1 MDAGSSRYPH
11 LFSEIEVGTRTL
23 RNRIALPATLTNFG
37 AANRITD
44 RWVDFLA
51 ERARGGCGLIVT
63 EIIAVDPEALAHG
76 AIVTGYDDANDA
88 GFEQVAGEVQA
99 AGSCILGQL
108 WHPGRQQLWHPTRSP
123 AGVSDQPDALS
134 WTVPRVMSTEE
145 CARLVDAYVAAARRL
160 ARCGFDGVELHG
172 AHGYLI
178 TQFLSPW
185 SNTREDGYGGDL
197 EGRTRFVREIAERT
211 RDACGESFVVGF
223 KMPADEG
230 VEGGIDVEEAARI
243 TERLAAT
250 GAFDLFA
257 YGQGNFSLS
266 LENHVPDMHFR
277 PGHFIDLHR
286 RMRGVA
292 GGIPVMALGRV
303 GTPDLAE
310 RIVADGYGD
319 LVGMTRAQVSDAA
332 FANKA
337 REGREEEI
345 RPCIFDNFCWGQV
358 HAGKPLAEFHNP
370 HLGERGEA
378 DWAPSLAS
386 NRCRVVV
393 VGAGPAG
400 LEAAWIAVA
409 RGHDVHLF
417 GAGSSGGGKLR
428 LEARLPGH
436 ADVAKVAD
444 HQLRMAERHGVRLL
458 LGARAD
464 EETVR
469 RLAPDAVVVASG
481 AKMRRPRWAWSNS
494 ILVISTIEFAAGRS
508 MRCCRYEGG
517 RGADHQ
523 LRMAE
528 RHGVRLLLGAR
539 ADEETVR
546 RLAPDAVVVASGAK
560 MRRPR
565 WAWSNSIL
573 VISTIEFAER
583 LATPAE
589 PSGRTAVL
597 FDYDHTATTYAVAE
611 ALADSHD
618 DVVLLTPRTQIA
630 QAVNYCSA
638 LGVHRRLHGLDVEIV
653 TATEPVE
660 VRDDGE
666 VRCRNVFSGH
676 EAVIEEVDTVVYAT
690 PRRVE
695 NSLANALADL
705 SPTLIGDCLAPRN
718 LSIAIHEGHLVGNTL

>member
-1 MDAGSSRYPH
+1 MDAGNSRYPH
-11 LFSEIEVGTRTL
+11 LFSEIAVGTRTV

-37 AANRITD
+37 AGNRITD

-88 GFEQVAGEVQA
+88 GFERVADEVHA
-99 AGSCILGQL
+99 VGSCILGQL

-134 WTVPRVMSTEE
+134 WSVPRVMTTQE
-145 CARLVDAYVAAARRL
+145 CARLVDAYVEVAQRL

-197 EGRTRFVREIAERT
+197 EGRTRFVREIAERV
-211 RDACGESFVVGF
+211 RDACGESFVVGI

-230 VEGGIDVEEAARI
+230 VEGGIDADEAARI

-286 RMRGVA
+286 RMREVSD
-292 GGIPVMALGRV
+292 GIPVMALGRV

-310 RIVADGYGD
+310 RIVAEGYGD

-332 FANKA
+332 FGNKA
-337 REGREEEI
+337 REGREDEI

-378 DWAPSLAS
+378 RWTPSPAS
-386 NRCRVVV
+386 RSRRVAV

-400 LEAAWIAVA
+400 LEAAWIAAA
-409 RGHDVHLF
+409 RGHEVSLI
-417 GAGSSGGGKLR
+417 GAGASAGGKLC

-436 ADVAKVAD
+436 ADVTKVVE
-444 HQLRMAERHGVRLL
+444 HQLRMAERHGVRLV
-458 LGARAD
+458 LGTAAD
-464 EETVR
+464 EAAVR
-469 RLAPDAVVVASG
+469 SLAPDAVVVATG
-481 AKMRRPRWAWSNS
+481 AKMRRPRWAWSNGV
-494 ILVISTIEFAAGRS
+494 LVISAVEFAGR
-508 MRCCRYEGG
+508 
-517 RGADHQ
+517 
-523 LRMAE
+523 
-528 RHGVRLLLGAR
+528 LG
-539 ADEETVR
+539 
-546 RLAPDAVVVASGAK
+546 
-560 MRRPR
+560 
-565 WAWSNSIL
+565 
-573 VISTIEFAER
+573 
-583 LATPAE
+583 TPAA
-589 PSGRTAVL
+589 PSGRTAVV
-597 FDYDHTATTYAVAE
+597 FDHDHTAPTYAVAQ
-611 ALADSHD
+611 ALADSHEE
-618 DVVLLTPRTQIA
+618 VVLLTPRTQIA

-660 VRDDGE
+660 IRDDGE
-666 VRCRNVFSGH
+666 VRCRNVFSAH
-676 EAVIEEVDTVVYAT
+676 EGVIEDVDTVVYAT
-690 PRRVE
+690 PRRVRDT
-695 NSLANALADL
+695 LARDLADL

-718 LSIAIHEGHLVGNTL
+718 LSIAIHEGHLVGNRL

>member
-1 MDAGSSRYPH
+1 MDAGNSRYPH
-11 LFSEIEVGTRTL
+11 LFSEIAVGTRTV

-37 AANRITD
+37 AGNRVTD

-88 GFEQVAGEVQA
+88 GFERVADEVHA

-134 WTVPRVMSTEE
+134 WSVPRVMTTQE
-145 CARLVDAYVAAARRL
+145 CARLVDAYVEVARRL

-197 EGRTRFVREIAERT
+197 EGRTRFVREIAERV
-211 RDACGESFVVGF
+211 RDACGESFVVGV
-223 KMPADEG
+223 KMPAEEG

-286 RMRGVA
+286 RMREVSD
-292 GGIPVMALGRV
+292 GIPVMALGRV

-310 RIVADGYGD
+310 RIVAEGYGD

-332 FANKA
+332 FGNKA
-337 REGREEEI
+337 REGREDEI

-378 DWAPSLAS
+378 RWAPSPAS
-386 NRCRVVV
+386 RSRRVAV

-400 LEAAWIAVA
+400 LEAAWIAAA
-409 RGHDVHLF
+409 RGHEVSLI
-417 GAGSSGGGKLR
+417 GAGASAGGKLC

-436 ADVAKVAD
+436 ADVTKVVE
-444 HQLRMAERHGVRLL
+444 HQLRMAERHGVRLV
-458 LGARAD
+458 LGTAAD
-464 EETVR
+464 EAAVR
-469 RLAPDAVVVASG
+469 SLAPDAVVVATG
-481 AKMRRPRWAWSNS
+481 AKMRRPRWAWSNGV
-494 ILVISTIEFAAGRS
+494 LVISAVEFAGR
-508 MRCCRYEGG
+508 
-517 RGADHQ
+517 
-523 LRMAE
+523 
-528 RHGVRLLLGAR
+528 LG
-539 ADEETVR
+539 
-546 RLAPDAVVVASGAK
+546 
-560 MRRPR
+560 
-565 WAWSNSIL
+565 
-573 VISTIEFAER
+573 
-583 LATPAE
+583 TPAA
-589 PSGRTAVL
+589 PSGRTAVV
-597 FDYDHTATTYAVAE
+597 FDHDHTAPTYAVAQ
-611 ALADSHD
+611 ALADSHEE
-618 DVVLLTPRTQIA
+618 VVLLTPRTQIA

-653 TATEPVE
+653 TAAEPVE
-660 VRDDGE
+660 IRDDGE
-666 VRCRNVFSGH
+666 VRCRNVFSAH
-676 EAVIEEVDTVVYAT
+676 EGVIEDVDTVVYAT
-690 PRRVE
+690 PRRVRDT
-695 NSLANALADL
+695 LARDLADL

-718 LSIAIHEGHLVGNTL
+718 LSIAIHEGHLVGNRL

>member
-1 MDAGSSRYPH
+1 MDAGINRYPH
-11 LFSEIEVGTRTL
+11 LFSEIEVGTRTV

-37 AANRITD
+37 AGNRITE
-44 RWVDFLA
+44 RWIDFLA

-76 AIVTGYDDANDA
+76 AIVTGYEDANEA
-88 GFEQVAGEVQA
+88 GFERVADEVHA

-134 WTVPRVMSTEE
+134 WTVPRVMTTQE
-145 CARLVDAYVAAARRL
+145 CARLVDAYVAVARRL

-185 SNTREDGYGGDL
+185 SNTREDEYGGDL
-197 EGRTRFVREIAERT
+197 EGRTRFVREIAERV

-243 TERLAAT
+243 TARLTAT

-286 RMRGVA
+286 RMRGA
-292 GGIPVMALGRV
+292 SGGIPVMALGRV

-310 RIVADGYGD
+310 RIVSEGYGD

-337 REGREEEI
+337 REGREDEI

-358 HAGKPLAEFHNP
+358 HAGKPIAEFHNP
-370 HLGERGEA
+370 CLGKRGEA
-378 DWAPSLAS
+378 EWAPSAAS
-386 NRCRVVV
+386 RRRRVAV

-400 LEAAWIAVA
+400 LEAAWIAAA

-417 GAGSSGGGKLR
+417 GTGSPAGGKLR

-436 ADVAKVAD
+436 ADVAKVTD
-444 HQLRMAERHGVRLL
+444 HQIRMAERHGVRLM

-464 EETVR
+464 AAAVR
-469 RLAPDAVVVASG
+469 ALAPDALVVASG

-494 ILVISTIEFAAGRS
+494 LLVIS
-508 MRCCRYEGG
+508 
-517 RGADHQ
+517 
-523 LRMAE
+523 
-528 RHGVRLLLGAR
+528 
-539 ADEETVR
+539 
-546 RLAPDAVVVASGAK
+546 AV
-560 MRRPR
+560 
-565 WAWSNSIL
+565 
-573 VISTIEFAER
+573 EFAER
-583 LATPAE
+583 VGTPAA

-597 FDYDHTATTYAVAE
+597 FDHDHTAPTYAVAQ
-611 ALADSHD
+611 ALADTHKE
-618 DVVLLTPRTQIA
+618 VVLLTPRTRIA
-630 QAVNYCSA
+630 QAMNYCSA
-638 LGVHRRLHGLDVEIV
+638 LGVHRRLHCLDVEIV

-660 VRDDGE
+660 IREDGE

-676 EAVIEEVDTVVYAT
+676 EGVIEDVDTVVYAT
-690 PRRVE
+690 PRRVQDA
-695 NSLANALADL
+695 LARELADL
-705 SPTLIGDCLAPRN
+705 SPNLIGDCLAPRN
-718 LSIAIHEGHLVGNTL
+718 LAIAIHEGHRIGNTL

>member
-1 MDAGSSRYPH
+1 MDAEGTTYPH
-11 LFSEIEVGTRTL
+11 LFSELEVGTRTL

-37 AANRITD
+37 AGNRITD

-51 ERARGGCGLIVT
+51 ERARGGCGLVVT

-76 AIVTGYDDANDA
+76 AIVTGYDDKNDA
-88 GFEQVAGEVQA
+88 GFERVADEVHA

-134 WTVPRVMSTEE
+134 WTVPRVMTTGE
-145 CARLVDAYVAAARRL
+145 CAALVDEYVAAARRL

-172 AHGYLI
+172 AHGYLM

-185 SNTREDGYGGDL
+185 SNTREDAYGGDL
-197 EGRTRFVREIAERT
+197 EGRTRFVREVAEGI
-211 RDACGESFVVGF
+211 RDACGESFVVGI

-230 VEGGIDVEEAARI
+230 VEGGIDAEEAARI

-286 RMRGVA
+286 RMREVS

-310 RIVADGYGD
+310 RIVAEGYGD

-337 REGREEEI
+337 REGREDEI
-345 RPCIFDNFCWGQV
+345 RPCVFDNFCWGQV

-378 DWAPSLAS
+378 HWRPDPAACP
-386 NRCRVVV
+386 RRVAV

-400 LEAAWIAVA
+400 LEAAWIAAA
-409 RGHDVHLF
+409 RGHEVHLF
-417 GAGSSGGGKLR
+417 GAGPAAGGKLLR
-428 LEARLPGH
+428 EARLPGH
-436 ADVAKVAD
+436 SDVARVVE
-444 HQLRMAERHGVRLL
+444 HQLRMAERHGVRLA
-458 LGARAD
+458 LGNRAD
-464 EETVR
+464 EAAVR
-469 RLAPDAVVVASG
+469 ALDPDAVVVASG

-494 ILVISTIEFAAGRS
+494 VLVISAA
-508 MRCCRYEGG
+508 E
-517 RGADHQ
+517 
-523 LRMAE
+523 L
-528 RHGVRLLLGAR
+528 
-539 ADEETVR
+539 
-546 RLAPDAVVVASGAK
+546 
-560 MRRPR
+560 
-565 WAWSNSIL
+565 
-573 VISTIEFAER
+573 AER
-583 LATPAE
+583 LGTPAALA
-589 PSGRTAVL
+589 GRTAVL
-597 FDYDHTATTYAVAE
+597 FDHDHTAPTYAVAE
-611 ALADSHD
+611 ALADSHEN
-618 DVVLLTPRTQIA
+618 VVLLTPRTQIA

-638 LGVHRRLHGLDVEIV
+638 LGVHRRLHGLEVEIV

-660 VRDDGE
+660 IRDDGS
-666 VRCRNVFSGH
+666 VHCRNVFSGH
-676 EAVIEEVDTVVYAT
+676 EGVIEDVDTVVYAT

-695 NSLANALADL
+695 DRLARVLADL

-718 LSIAIHEGHLVGNTL
+718 LAIAIHEGHRIGNTL

>member
-1 MDAGSSRYPH
+1 MP
-11 LFSEIEVGTRTL
+11 
-23 RNRIALPATLTNFG
+23 
-37 AANRITD
+37 
-44 RWVDFLA
+44 
-51 ERARGGCGLIVT
+51 
-63 EIIAVDPEALAHG
+63 
-76 AIVTGYDDANDA
+76 
-88 GFEQVAGEVQA
+88 GFKQVADEVHA
-99 AGSCILGQL
+99 AGGCILGQL

-134 WTVPRVMSTEE
+134 WTVPRVMTTEE

-400 LEAAWIAVA
+400 LEAAWIAAA

-436 ADVAKVAD
+436 ADVAKV
-444 HQLRMAERHGVRLL
+444 
-458 LGARAD
+458 
-464 EETVR
+464 
-469 RLAPDAVVVASG
+469 
-481 AKMRRPRWAWSNS
+481 
-494 ILVISTIEFAAGRS
+494 
-508 MRCCRYEGG
+508 
-517 RGADHQ
+517 ADHQ

>member
-1 MDAGSSRYPH
+1 MDAGSSTYPH
-11 LFSEIEVGTRTL
+11 LFSEFRVGTRTVP
-23 RNRIALPATLTNFG
+23 NRIALPATLTNFG
-37 AANRITD
+37 AGNRITD
-44 RWVDFLA
+44 RWVNFLA

-76 AIVTGYDDANDA
+76 AIVTGYEDANDA
-88 GFEQVAGEVQA
+88 GFERVADEVHA

-134 WTVPRVMSTEE
+134 WTVPRVMTTDE
-145 CARLVDAYVAAARRL
+145 CTRLVDAYVAVARRL

-197 EGRTRFVREIAERT
+197 EGRTRFVREIAERV
-211 RDACGESFVVGF
+211 RGACGESFIVGL

-250 GAFDLFA
+250 RAFDLFA

-286 RMRGVA
+286 RMREASGGV
-292 GGIPVMALGRV
+292 PVMALGRV
-303 GTPDLAE
+303 GTPALAE
-310 RIVADGYGD
+310 RIVTEGYGD

-332 FANKA
+332 FGNKA
-337 REGREEEI
+337 REGREDEI

-358 HAGKPLAEFHNP
+358 HAGKPIAEFHNP

-378 DWAPSLAS
+378 RWSPSPAS
-386 NRCRVVV
+386 RPRRVAVI
-393 VGAGPAG
+393 GAGPAG
-400 LEAAWIAVA
+400 LEAAWIAAA
-409 RGHDVHLF
+409 RGHEVSLL
-417 GAGSSGGGKLR
+417 GAGASAGGKLR

-436 ADVAKVAD
+436 ADVAKVVE
-444 HQLRMAERHGVRLL
+444 HQLRMAERHGVRLV
-458 LGARAD
+458 LGTAAD
-464 EETVR
+464 EAAVR
-469 RLAPDAVVVASG
+469 SLTPDAVVVATG

-494 ILVISTIEFAAGRS
+494 VLVIST
-508 MRCCRYEGG
+508 
-517 RGADHQ
+517 
-523 LRMAE
+523 
-528 RHGVRLLLGAR
+528 V
-539 ADEETVR
+539 
-546 RLAPDAVVVASGAK
+546 
-560 MRRPR
+560 
-565 WAWSNSIL
+565 
-573 VISTIEFAER
+573 EFAER
-583 LATPAE
+583 LGTPAA

-597 FDYDHTATTYAVAE
+597 FDHDHTAPTYAVAQ
-611 ALADSHD
+611 ALADSHEE
-618 DVVLLTPRTQIA
+618 VVLLTPRTQIA

-653 TATEPVE
+653 TSTEPVE
-660 VRDDGE
+660 IREDGE

-676 EAVIEEVDTVVYAT
+676 EGAIEEVDTVVYTT
-690 PRRVE
+690 PRRVRDA
-695 NSLANALADL
+695 LARALADL

>member
-1 MDAGSSRYPH
+1 MAVPRRNGMDAGSSTYPH
-11 LFSEIEVGTRTL
+11 LFSEIEVGARTL
-23 RNRIALPATLTNFG
+23 RNRIALPATLTNYG
-37 AANRITD
+37 SGNRITD
-44 RWVDFLA
+44 RWVNFLA

-76 AIVTGYDDANDA
+76 AIVTGYEEANNP
-88 GFEQVAGEVQA
+88 GFEQVAAEVHA

-134 WTVPRVMSTEE
+134 WTVPRVMTTQE

-160 ARCGFDGVELHG
+160 AGCGFDGVELHG

-185 SNTREDGYGGDL
+185 SNTREDEYGGDL
-197 EGRTRFVREIAERT
+197 EGRTRFVREIAERV
-211 RDACGESFVVGF
+211 RDACGDEFIVGF

-243 TERLAAT
+243 TERLTAT

-286 RMRGVA
+286 RMREVS

-303 GTPDLAE
+303 GTPGLAE
-310 RIVADGYGD
+310 RIVAEGYGD
-319 LVGMTRAQVSDAA
+319 IVGMARAQVSDAA
-332 FANKA
+332 FSDKA
-337 REGREEEI
+337 REGREDEI

-358 HAGKPLAEFHNP
+358 HAGKPISEFHNP

-378 DWAPSLAS
+378 DWTPSAAS
-386 NRCRVVV
+386 RPCKVVV

-400 LEAAWIAVA
+400 LEAAWVAAA
-409 RGHDVHLF
+409 RGHEVHLL
-417 GAGSSGGGKLR
+417 GAGPSAGGKLR
-428 LEARLPGH
+428 VEARLPGH
-436 ADVAKVAD
+436 GDVAKVTE
-444 HQLRMAERHGVRLL
+444 HQLRMAERHGVRLT
-458 LGARAD
+458 LGHRAD
-464 EETVR
+464 EAAIR
-469 RLAPDAVVVASG
+469 ALAPDALVVASG

-494 ILVISTIEFAAGRS
+494 ILAIST
-508 MRCCRYEGG
+508 
-517 RGADHQ
+517 
-523 LRMAE
+523 
-528 RHGVRLLLGAR
+528 V
-539 ADEETVR
+539 
-546 RLAPDAVVVASGAK
+546 
-560 MRRPR
+560 
-565 WAWSNSIL
+565 
-573 VISTIEFAER
+573 EFAER
-583 LATPAE
+583 LGTPAA

-597 FDYDHTATTYAVAE
+597 FDHDHTAPTYAVAE
-611 ALADSHD
+611 ALAESHEQ
-618 DVVLLTPRTQIA
+618 VVLLTPRTQIA

-638 LGVHRRLHGLDVEIV
+638 LGVHRRMHGLDVEIV

-660 VRDDGE
+660 IRDDGT
-666 VRCRNVFSGH
+666 VDCRNVFSGH
-676 EAVIEEVDTVVYAT
+676 EGVIEEVDTVVFAT
-690 PRRVE
+690 PRRVVDT
-695 NSLANALADL
+695 LARDLADL

-718 LSIAIHEGHLVGNTL
+718 LSIAIHEGHVVGNTL

>member
-1 MDAGSSRYPH
+1 MDAGSTTYPH
-11 LFSEIEVGTRTL
+11 LFSELEVGTRTL

-37 AANRITD
+37 AGNRITD

-51 ERARGGCGLIVT
+51 ERARGGCGLVVT

-88 GFEQVAGEVQA
+88 GFERVADEVHA

-134 WTVPRVMSTEE
+134 WTVPRVMTTAE
-145 CARLVDAYVAAARRL
+145 CAALVDEYVAAARRL

-197 EGRTRFVREIAERT
+197 EGRTRFVREIAERI
-211 RDACGESFVVGF
+211 RDACGESFVVGV

-230 VEGGIDVEEAARI
+230 VDGGIDADEAARI
-243 TERLAAT
+243 TGRLAAT

-286 RMRGVA
+286 RMREVA

-303 GTPDLAE
+303 GTPEMAE
-310 RIVADGYGD
+310 RIVAEGYGD

-337 REGREEEI
+337 REGREDEI

-378 DWAPSLAS
+378 DWTPDPAAHP
-386 NRCRVVV
+386 RRVVV
-393 VGAGPAG
+393 IGAGPAG
-400 LEAAWIAVA
+400 LEAAWTAAA
-409 RGHDVHLF
+409 RGHEVHLF
-417 GAGSSGGGKLR
+417 GAGPAAGGKLL
-428 LEARLPGH
+428 LEARIPGH
-436 ADVAKVAD
+436 ADVARVVE
-444 HQLRMAERHGVRLL
+444 HQLRMAGRHGVRVV
-458 LGARAD
+458 LGKRAD
-464 EETVR
+464 EAAVR
-469 RLAPDAVVVASG
+469 ALGPDAVVVATG

-494 ILVISTIEFAAGRS
+494 VLVISAA
-508 MRCCRYEGG
+508 E
-517 RGADHQ
+517 
-523 LRMAE
+523 L
-528 RHGVRLLLGAR
+528 
-539 ADEETVR
+539 
-546 RLAPDAVVVASGAK
+546 
-560 MRRPR
+560 
-565 WAWSNSIL
+565 
-573 VISTIEFAER
+573 AER
-583 LATPAE
+583 LGTPAA
-589 PSGRTAVL
+589 PAGRTAVL
-597 FDYDHTATTYAVAE
+597 FDHDHTAPTYAVAE
-611 ALADSHD
+611 ALAKRHEE
-618 DVVLLTPRTQIA
+618 VVLLTPRTQIA

-638 LGVHRRLHGLDVEIV
+638 LGVHRRLHGLEVEIV

-660 VRDDGE
+660 IREDGE

-676 EAVIEEVDTVVYAT
+676 EGVIEHVDTVVYAT

-695 NSLANALADL
+695 DTLARALADL
-705 SPTLIGDCLAPRN
+705 SPVLIGDCLAPRN
-718 LSIAIHEGHLVGNTL
+718 LAIAIHEGHTLGNAL

>member
-1 MDAGSSRYPH
+1 MDAGNSTYPH
-11 LFSEIEVGTRTL
+11 LFSEVEVGTRTL

-37 AANRITD
+37 AGNRITD
-44 RWVDFLA
+44 RWIDFLA
-51 ERARGGCGLIVT
+51 ERARGGCGLVVT

-88 GFEQVAGEVQA
+88 GFERVAEEVHA

-134 WTVPRVMSTEE
+134 WTVPRVMTTGE
-145 CARLVDAYVAAARRL
+145 CAALVDEYVAAARRL

-172 AHGYLI
+172 AHGYLM

-185 SNTREDGYGGDL
+185 SNTREDAWGGDL
-197 EGRTRFVREIAERT
+197 EGRTRFVREVAERI
-211 RDACGESFVVGF
+211 RDACGESFVVGI

-230 VEGGIDVEEAARI
+230 VDGGIDADEAARI

-250 GAFDLFA
+250 GTFDLFA

-286 RMRGVA
+286 RMRQVS

-310 RIVADGYGD
+310 RIVAEGYGD

-337 REGREEEI
+337 REGREDEI
-345 RPCIFDNFCWGQV
+345 RPCVFDNFCWGQV

-378 DWAPSLAS
+378 GWTPDPAANP
-386 NRCRVVV
+386 RRVAV

-400 LEAAWIAVA
+400 LEAAWVAAA
-409 RGHDVHLF
+409 RGHEVHLF
-417 GAGSSGGGKLR
+417 GAGPSAGGKL
-428 LEARLPGH
+428 LIEARLPGH
-436 ADVAKVAD
+436 AEVARVVE
-444 HQLRMAERHGVRLL
+444 HQLRMAERHGVRLA
-458 LGARAD
+458 LGMRAD
-464 EETVR
+464 EAAVR
-469 RLAPDAVVVASG
+469 ALAPDAVVVASG
-481 AKMRRPRWAWSNS
+481 AKMRRPRWAWSNTV
-494 ILVISTIEFAAGRS
+494 LVISAVELAGR
-508 MRCCRYEGG
+508 
-517 RGADHQ
+517 
-523 LRMAE
+523 
-528 RHGVRLLLGAR
+528 LG
-539 ADEETVR
+539 
-546 RLAPDAVVVASGAK
+546 
-560 MRRPR
+560 
-565 WAWSNSIL
+565 
-573 VISTIEFAER
+573 
-583 LATPAE
+583 TPAA
-589 PSGRTAVL
+589 PGGRTAVL
-597 FDYDHTATTYAVAE
+597 FDHDHTAPTYAVAE
-611 ALADSHD
+611 ALAASHEE
-618 DVVLLTPRTQIA
+618 VVLLTPRTGIA
-630 QAVNYCSA
+630 QAVNYCSG
-638 LGVHRRLHGLDVEIV
+638 LGVHRRLHVLEVEIV

-660 VRDDGE
+660 IREDGE

-676 EAVIEEVDTVVYAT
+676 EGVIESVDTVVYAT

-695 NSLANALADL
+695 DTLARALADL

-718 LSIAIHEGHLVGNTL
+718 LAIAIHEGHTLGNAL

>member
-1 MDAGSSRYPH
+1 MDAGIDRYPH
-11 LFSEIEVGTRTL
+11 LFSEIEVGTRTV

-37 AANRITD
+37 AGNRITE
-44 RWVDFLA
+44 RWIDFLA

-76 AIVTGYDDANDA
+76 AIVTGYEDANEA
-88 GFEQVAGEVQA
+88 GFERVADEVHA

-134 WTVPRVMSTEE
+134 WTVPRVMTTQE
-145 CARLVDAYVAAARRL
+145 CARLVDAYVAVARRL

-185 SNTREDGYGGDL
+185 SNTREDEYGGDL
-197 EGRTRFVREIAERT
+197 EGRTRFVREIAERV

-243 TERLAAT
+243 TARLAAT

-286 RMRGVA
+286 RMRGA
-292 GGIPVMALGRV
+292 SGGIPVMALGRV

-310 RIVADGYGD
+310 RIVAEGYGD

-337 REGREEEI
+337 REGREDEI

-358 HAGKPLAEFHNP
+358 HAGKPIAEFHNP
-370 HLGERGEA
+370 CLGERGEA
-378 DWAPSLAS
+378 KWAPSAAS
-386 NRCRVVV
+386 RRRRVAV

-400 LEAAWIAVA
+400 LEAAWIAAA

-417 GAGSSGGGKLR
+417 GTGSPAGGKLR

-444 HQLRMAERHGVRLL
+444 HQVRMAERHGVRLM

-464 EETVR
+464 AAAVR
-469 RLAPDAVVVASG
+469 ALAPDALVVASG

-494 ILVISTIEFAAGRS
+494 LLVIS
-508 MRCCRYEGG
+508 
-517 RGADHQ
+517 
-523 LRMAE
+523 
-528 RHGVRLLLGAR
+528 
-539 ADEETVR
+539 
-546 RLAPDAVVVASGAK
+546 AV
-560 MRRPR
+560 
-565 WAWSNSIL
+565 
-573 VISTIEFAER
+573 EFAER
-583 LATPAE
+583 VGTPAA
-589 PSGRTAVL
+589 PSGRSAVL
-597 FDYDHTATTYAVAE
+597 FDHDHTAPTYAVAQ
-611 ALADSHD
+611 ALADTHEE
-618 DVVLLTPRTQIA
+618 VVLLTPRTRIA

-638 LGVHRRLHGLDVEIV
+638 LGVHRRLHCLDVEIV

-660 VRDDGE
+660 IREDGE

-676 EAVIEEVDTVVYAT
+676 EGVIEDVDTVVYAT
-690 PRRVE
+690 PRRVQDA
-695 NSLANALADL
+695 LARELADL
-705 SPTLIGDCLAPRN
+705 SPNLIGDCLAPRN
-718 LSIAIHEGHLVGNTL
+718 LAIAIHEGHRIGNTL

>member
-1 MDAGSSRYPH
+1 MDAGRRTYPN
-11 LFSEIEVGTRTL
+11 LFSELALGTRTL

-37 AANRITD
+37 AGNRITD

-88 GFEQVAGEVQA
+88 GFGRVADEVHA

-134 WTVPRVMSTEE
+134 WTVPRVMTTEE

-197 EGRTRFVREIAERT
+197 EGRTRFVREAAEGI
-211 RDACGESFVVGF
+211 RDACGESFVVGL

-243 TERLAAT
+243 TERLIAT

-286 RMRGVA
+286 RMREVA
-292 GGIPVMALGRV
+292 GGVPVMALGRV
-303 GTPDLAE
+303 GTPELAE

-319 LVGMTRAQVSDAA
+319 LVGMTRAQVSDPA
-332 FANKA
+332 FSNKA
-337 REGREEEI
+337 REGREDEI

-378 DWAPSLAS
+378 DWRPSAS
-386 NRCRVVV
+386 KRARRVVV

-400 LEAAWIAVA
+400 LEAAWIAAA
-409 RGHDVHLF
+409 RGHEVHLF
-417 GAGSSGGGKLR
+417 GAGPCAGGKLR

-436 ADVAKVAD
+436 AGVARVVE
-444 HQLRMAERHGVRLL
+444 HQLRMAERHGVRFE
-458 LGARAD
+458 LGTRAD
-464 EETVR
+464 EATIR
-469 RLAPDAVVVASG
+469 ALAPDAVVVASG

-494 ILVISTIEFAAGRS
+494 VLVISAAE
-508 MRCCRYEGG
+508 C
-517 RGADHQ
+517 AQ
-523 LRMAE
+523 
-528 RHGVRLLLGAR
+528 RLG
-539 ADEETVR
+539 
-546 RLAPDAVVVASGAK
+546 
-560 MRRPR
+560 
-565 WAWSNSIL
+565 
-573 VISTIEFAER
+573 
-583 LATPAE
+583 TPAA

-597 FDYDHTATTYAVAE
+597 FDHDHTAPTYAVAE
-611 ALADSHD
+611 ALADSHE
-618 DVVLLTPRTQIA
+618 DVVLLTPRTGIA

-638 LGVHRRLHGLDVEIV
+638 LGVHRRLHGLEVEMV
-653 TATEPVE
+653 TATEPFE
-660 VRDDGE
+660 IREDGE

-676 EAVIEEVDTVVYAT
+676 EGVTENVDTVVYAT

-695 NSLANALADL
+695 DTVARALADF
-705 SPTLIGDCLAPRN
+705 SPVLIGDCLAPRN
-718 LSIAIHEGHLVGNTL
+718 LAIAIHEGHRIGNTL

>member
-1 MDAGSSRYPH
+1 MDADRRAYPY
-11 LFSEIEVGTRTL
+11 LFSELEVGTRTL

-134 WTVPRVMSTEE
+134 WTVPRVMTTEE

-400 LEAAWIAVA
+400 LEAAWIAAA

-436 ADVAKVAD
+436 ADVAKV
-444 HQLRMAERHGVRLL
+444 
-458 LGARAD
+458 
-464 EETVR
+464 
-469 RLAPDAVVVASG
+469 
-481 AKMRRPRWAWSNS
+481 
-494 ILVISTIEFAAGRS
+494 
-508 MRCCRYEGG
+508 
-517 RGADHQ
+517 ADHQ

>member
-1 MDAGSSRYPH
+1 MDAGSSTYPH
-11 LFSEIEVGTRTL
+11 LFSELEVGTRML

-37 AANRITD
+37 AGNRITD
-44 RWVDFLA
+44 RWVNFLA
-51 ERARGGCGLIVT
+51 ERARGGCGLVVT

-76 AIVTGYDDANDA
+76 AIVTGYEEANDA
-88 GFEQVAGEVQA
+88 GFEQVAAEVHA

-134 WTVPRVMSTEE
+134 WTVPRVMTTQE

-185 SNTREDGYGGDL
+185 SNTREDEYGGDL
-197 EGRTRFVREIAERT
+197 EGRTRFVREIAQRI
-211 RDACGESFVVGF
+211 RDACGEGFIVGF

-243 TERLAAT
+243 TERLAST

-286 RMRGVA
+286 RMREVS
-292 GGIPVMALGRV
+292 GGLPVMALGRV
-303 GTPDLAE
+303 GTPSLAE
-310 RIVADGYGD
+310 RIVAEGYGD

-332 FANKA
+332 FSNKA
-337 REGREEEI
+337 REGREDEI
-345 RPCIFDNFCWGQV
+345 RPCIFDNFCWGEV
-358 HAGKPLAEFHNP
+358 HAGKPIAELHNP

-378 DWAPSLAS
+378 DWTPCAVSH
-386 NRCRVVV
+386 RRKVVV
-393 VGAGPAG
+393 AGAGPAG
-400 LEAAWIAVA
+400 LEAAWIAAA
-409 RGHDVHLF
+409 RGHEVYLF
-417 GAGSSGGGKLR
+417 GAGASAGGKLR

-436 ADVAKVAD
+436 GDVAKVIEY
-444 HQLRMAERHGVRLL
+444 QLRMAERHGVRLI
-458 LGARAD
+458 LGQHAD
-464 EETVR
+464 ETAVR
-469 RLAPDAVVVASG
+469 ALAPDALVVASG

-494 ILVISTIEFAAGRS
+494 MLVIST
-508 MRCCRYEGG
+508 
-517 RGADHQ
+517 
-523 LRMAE
+523 AE
-528 RHGVRLLLGAR
+528 L
-539 ADEETVR
+539 
-546 RLAPDAVVVASGAK
+546 
-560 MRRPR
+560 
-565 WAWSNSIL
+565 
-573 VISTIEFAER
+573 AER
-583 LATPAE
+583 LETPAT

-597 FDYDHTATTYAVAE
+597 FDHDHTAPTYAVAE
-611 ALADSHD
+611 ALADSHEH
-618 DVVLLTPRTQIA
+618 VVLLTPRTQIA

-638 LGVHRRLHGLDVEIV
+638 LGVHRRLHGLEVEIV

-660 VRDDGE
+660 IRDDGT

-676 EAVIEEVDTVVYAT
+676 EGVIEEVDTVVFAT
-690 PRRVE
+690 PRRVVDT
-695 NSLANALADL
+695 LARALADL
-705 SPTLIGDCLAPRN
+705 SPALIGDCLAPRD
-718 LSIAIHEGHLVGNTL
+718 LSSAIHEGHRVGNAL

>member
-1 MDAGSSRYPH
+1 MDAGSSTYPH
-11 LFSEIEVGTRTL
+11 LFSELEVGTRTL

-37 AANRITD
+37 AGNRVTD
-44 RWVDFLA
+44 RWINFLA

-76 AIVTGYDDANDA
+76 AIVTGYDDANDP
-88 GFEQVAGEVQA
+88 GFERVADDVHA

-134 WTVPRVMSTEE
+134 WTVPRVMTTEE
-145 CARLVDAYVAAARRL
+145 CARLVDAYVEAARRL

-185 SNTREDGYGGDL
+185 SNTRQDGYGGDL
-197 EGRTRFVREIAERT
+197 EGRSRFVREIAERV
-211 RDACGESFVVGF
+211 RDACGESFIVGF

-286 RMRGVA
+286 RMREVS

-310 RIVADGYGD
+310 RIVAEGYGD

-337 REGREEEI
+337 REGREDEI

-358 HAGKPLAEFHNP
+358 HAGKPITEFHNP

-378 DWAPSLAS
+378 HWTPSAAPSA
-386 NRCRVVV
+386 RRVVV

-400 LEAAWIAVA
+400 LEAAWIAAA
-409 RGHDVHLF
+409 RGHEVHLL
-417 GAGSSGGGKLR
+417 GAGSSAGGKLL

-436 ADVAKVAD
+436 ADVAKVIE
-444 HQLRMAERHGVRLL
+444 HQMRMAERHGVRLV
-458 LGARAD
+458 LGTRAD
-464 EETVR
+464 EAAVR
-469 RLAPDAVVVASG
+469 ELAPDAVVIASG
-481 AKMRRPRWAWSNS
+481 ATMRRPRWAWSNS
-494 ILVISTIEFAAGRS
+494 VLVIST
-508 MRCCRYEGG
+508 
-517 RGADHQ
+517 
-523 LRMAE
+523 
-528 RHGVRLLLGAR
+528 
-539 ADEETVR
+539 
-546 RLAPDAVVVASGAK
+546 VA
-560 MRRPR
+560 
-565 WAWSNSIL
+565 
-573 VISTIEFAER
+573 FAER
-583 LATPAE
+583 LGTQAAPR
-589 PSGRTAVL
+589 GRTAVL
-597 FDYDHTATTYAVAE
+597 FDHDHTASTYAVAE
-611 ALADSHD
+611 ALAESHEE
-618 DVVLLTPRTQIA
+618 VVLLTPRTQIA

-638 LGVHRRLHGLDVEIV
+638 LGVHRRLHGLEVEIV

-660 VRDDGE
+660 IREDGE
-666 VRCRNVFSGH
+666 VHCRNVFSGH
-676 EAVIEEVDTVVYAT
+676 EGVVEEVDTVVYAT
-690 PRRVE
+690 PGRAE
-695 NSLANALADL
+695 DALARELADL

-718 LSIAIHEGHLVGNTL
+718 LSIAIHEGHMVGNAL

>member
-1 MDAGSSRYPH
+1 MDAGSSTYPH
-11 LFSEIEVGTRTL
+11 LFSEIEVGARTL

-37 AANRITD
+37 AGNRTTD
-44 RWVDFLA
+44 RWINFLA

-76 AIVTGYDDANDA
+76 AIVTGYDDANDP
-88 GFEQVAGEVQA
+88 GFERVADEVHA

-134 WTVPRVMSTEE
+134 WTVPRVMTTEE
-145 CARLVDAYVAAARRL
+145 CARLVDAYVAVARRL

-185 SNTREDGYGGDL
+185 SNTREDGYGGGL
-197 EGRTRFVREIAERT
+197 EGRTRFVREIAERI

-243 TERLAAT
+243 TERLSAT

-286 RMRGVA
+286 RMREVSGGV
-292 GGIPVMALGRV
+292 PVMALGRV
-303 GTPDLAE
+303 GNADLAE
-310 RIVADGYGD
+310 RIVAEGYGD

-332 FANKA
+332 FSNKA
-337 REGREEEI
+337 REGREDEI

-358 HAGKPLAEFHNP
+358 HAGKPIAEFHNP
-370 HLGERGEA
+370 YLGERGEA
-378 DWAPSLAS
+378 HWTPSAAPSA
-386 NRCRVVV
+386 RRVVV

-400 LEAAWIAVA
+400 LEAAWIAAA
-409 RGHDVHLF
+409 RGHEVHLL
-417 GAGSSGGGKLR
+417 GSGSSAGGKLL

-436 ADVAKVAD
+436 ADVAKVIE
-444 HQLRMAERHGVRLL
+444 HQIRMAERHGVRLV
-458 LGARAD
+458 LGTRAD
-464 EETVR
+464 EAAVR
-469 RLAPDAVVVASG
+469 ELAPDAVVVASG
-481 AKMRRPRWAWSNS
+481 ATMRRPRWAWSNS
-494 ILVISTIEFAAGRS
+494 VLIIST
-508 MRCCRYEGG
+508 
-517 RGADHQ
+517 
-523 LRMAE
+523 
-528 RHGVRLLLGAR
+528 V
-539 ADEETVR
+539 
-546 RLAPDAVVVASGAK
+546 
-560 MRRPR
+560 
-565 WAWSNSIL
+565 
-573 VISTIEFAER
+573 EFAER
-583 LATPAE
+583 RGTPAA

-597 FDYDHTATTYAVAE
+597 FDHDHTASTYAVAE
-611 ALADSHD
+611 ALAESHEE
-618 DVVLLTPRTQIA
+618 VVLLTPRTQIA

-638 LGVHRRLHGLDVEIV
+638 LGVHRRLHGLEVEMV

-660 VRDDGE
+660 IREDGE
-666 VRCRNVFSGH
+666 VHCRNVFSGH
-676 EAVIEEVDTVVYAT
+676 VGVVEEVDTVVYAT

-695 NSLANALADL
+695 DALARALADL